1 MKGGGRFII
10 HPSYFILSSPG
21 GKAQVGRV
29 TDDFLLPLLR
39 CPLSRQP
46 LAGAPAELLA
56 RLETER
62 AAGTLRNR
70 AGEPLPERIEAGLV
84 RADGTVFYPVRS
96 GIPLLVG
103 DESVVLSTT

>member
-1 MKGGGRFII
+1 MI
-10 HPSYFILSSPG
+10 
-21 GKAQVGRV
+21 
-29 TDDFLLPLLR
+29 DDFLLPLLR

-46 LAGAPAELLA
+46 LAPAPPELLA
-56 RLETER
+56 RLEAER

-84 RADGTVFYPVRS
+84 RADGAVFYPVRS

-103 DESVVLSTT
+103 DESVTLSTP